1 MTLQQL
7 RYVVQVAAD
16 GTFSAAA
23 KRLFITQPS
32 LTAAV
37 RELERELGKHLLQH
51 DKKNV
56 VLTDAGRQLLPYA
69 RKMVELEN
77 DAKDDLNTLVN
88 F

>member
-37 RELERELGKHLLQH
+37 RELERELGITIFTAGGARPRDLQ
-51 DKKNV
+51 
-56 VLTDAGRQLLPYA
+56 AA
-69 RKMVELEN
+69 RSRG
-77 DAKDDLNTLVN
+77 
-88 F
+88 